1 MPSGTVC
8 FYNVRSGFGVIRPD
22 LGGPD
27 AFVHSSAVAA
37 SGLAGLHPELRV
49 RYALRT
55 DDRGQRC
62 AHDLTIVDE

>member
-8 FYNVRSGFGVIRPD
+8 FYNLRGGFGVIRPD
-22 LGGPD
+22 RGGPD
-27 AFVHSSAVAA
+27 AFVHCSAVAA

-49 RYALRT
+49 RYELRT

-62 AHDLTIVDE
+62 AHGLVVMHE